1 MNKHAMVYLGVGLL
15 IGGVLG
21 FSFHNPTPDPPAR
34 SLTIEVQEPLVATNA
49 LSEETDHLEQELL
62 LQAIEE
68 LNLTTAEL
76 DLARAQLKAQEGSLR
91 RYDWLM
97 EQWAKNGFGNTHS
110 NFRWNNFRPS
120 EGVAEFFDWDDE
132 LVGEINNVAV
142 TTALS
147 VKEWESA
154 NAVYVET
161 EEDKLVYELPA
172 APDTFKDSYLQA
184 MADLLPPDDYALL
197 VSKFEAQFKS
207 LSGEREISLYV
218 GPSPTGSPF
227 VTSDQFDQEW
237 MIVEVK
243 SKNESFPGYSP
254 TSSSMMPY
262 EEGRTIPR
270 EWNHIFNLE
279 VEPDTSNLAISDG
292 IEMMMFEDL
301 KASNFE

>member
-110 NFRWNNFRPS
+110 NFHWNKFRPS
-120 EGVAEFFDWDDE
+120 KGVAAFFGWDDE
-132 LVGEINNVAV
+132 LVGEIESVAA
-142 TTALS
+142 TTTLS

-154 NAVYVET
+154 NAVYVDT
-161 EEDKLVYELPA
+161 EEGKLVYELPA
-172 APDTFKDSYLQA
+172 APNTFKESYLQA
-184 MADLLPPDDYALL
+184 MEALLPPEDYALL
-197 VSKFEAQFKS
+197 ASKFEAQFES

-218 GPSPTGSPF
+218 GPTPAEGPF
-227 VTSDQFDQEW
+227 ATSNQLDKEW

-243 SKNESFPGYSP
+243 SKKKSFPGYFP
-254 TSSSMMPY
+254 TSSSMIPY
-262 EEGRTIPR
+262 EEGRTIPK

-279 VEPDTSNLAISDG
+279 VEPDTPNPATSDG
-292 IEMMMFEDL
+292 MEMMMFEDL